1 MSKTIIEKIL
11 GSASGREVSA
21 GDIVV
26 APIDLA
32 MAHDGTAPLAIK
44 AFREMGGK
52 RVWDSSKIVLVIDH
66 VAPSTSEGTS
76 QLHQL
81 MREFAIEQKVK
92 LYDVGAG
99 ICHQVLPEEGF
110 VRPGSVIVGADSH
123 TCTYGALGAFA
134 TGIGSTEM
142 AAVFL
147 SGKLWFKVPETIKCN
162 IQGRLPKATMAK
174 DVILHI
180 IGKVKADGA
189 TYKVMEFCGPT
200 VKKMSVASRM
210 TLCNMA
216 VEMGAKTGIVAPD
229 EKVREYLK
237 GKVRGKFPLIAS
249 DENAKYSDVLDFDVS
264 ELEPQVAKP
273 HAVDNVGSV
282 SEVEGVEV
290 DQVFLG
296 SCTNGRIEDL
306 RAGASILK
314 GRRVKEGTRIL
325 VAPAS
330 RKVYLQAM
338 REGLIKTFVDAGCVI
353 CSPGCGSCMGGHIG
367 ILAPG
372 EVCVTTSNRNFLGR
386 MGSEKAKI
394 YLASPLTA
402 SASAVAGKIIDPR
415 KFMR

>member
-1 MSKTIIEKIL
+1 MGKTITEKIL
-11 GSASGREVSA
+11 SSASGREVSA

-32 MAHDGTAPLAIK
+32 MAQDGTAPLAIK

-52 RVWDSSKIVLVIDH
+52 RVWDQKKIVLIIDH

-81 MREFAIEQKVK
+81 MREFALEQKVK

-110 VRPGSVIVGADSH
+110 VKPGSVIVGADSH
-123 TCTYGALGAFA
+123 TCTYGALGVLA

-147 SGKLWFKVPETIKCN
+147 SGKLWFKVPETIRCN
-162 IQGRLPKATMAK
+162 IRGRLPKGAMAK
-174 DVILHI
+174 DVILHV

-189 TYKVMEFCGPT
+189 TYKAMEFCGPT
-200 VKKMSVASRM
+200 VKKMSIASRM

-216 VEMGAKTGIVAPD
+216 VEMGAKTGIIAPD
-229 EKVREYLK
+229 EKVKEYLE
-237 GKVRGKFPLIAS
+237 GKVGGKFPLIAS
-249 DENAKYSDVLDFDVS
+249 DEDAKYGDVLDFDVS

-273 HAVDNVGSV
+273 QAVDNVSPVG
-282 SEVEGVEV
+282 EIEGVDV

-306 RAGASILK
+306 RAAASMLE
-314 GRRVKEGTRIL
+314 GRKVKEGTRML
-325 VAPAS
+325 VVPAS

-338 REGLIKTFVDAGCVI
+338 GEGLIKTFIDAGCII
-353 CSPGCGSCMGGHIG
+353 CSPGCGPCMGGHIG
-367 ILAPG
+367 ILGPG
-372 EVCVTTSNRNFLGR
+372 EVCVATSNRNFLGR

-402 SASAVAGKIIDPR
+402 AASAVAGKIIDPR
-415 KFMR
+415 KLMR